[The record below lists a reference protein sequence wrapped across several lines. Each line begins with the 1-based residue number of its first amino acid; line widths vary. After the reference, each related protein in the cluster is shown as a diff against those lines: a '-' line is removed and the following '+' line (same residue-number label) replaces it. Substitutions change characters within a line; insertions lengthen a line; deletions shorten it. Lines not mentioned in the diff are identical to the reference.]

1 MSIRRMIRLFF
12 GMMLV
17 SLPALAGQP
26 FGAKGAKGSDCGTA
40 SFHFGID
47 RSAAVGAPVTSV
59 DQGVVVKVEE
69 DDNALST
76 GGGRCG
82 RYVVI
87 RHSYPN
93 GRVIFTRYGH
103 LGAIIG
109 EKGRKITVG
118 QSVQR
123 NEKIGE
129 VGSLRE
135 FHFEVR
141 PVDPYVVERI
151 APHTVDAPGDAPGMN
166 WQSVHPV
173 DPQTFDF
180 KAFAGATG

>member
-1 MSIRRMIRLFF
+1 MSVRLVIRLVIA
-12 GMMLV
+12 MMLA
-17 SLPALAGQP
+17 SKLAMAGQP
-26 FGAKGAKGSDCGTA
+26 FGAPGGKGSDCGTA
-40 SFHFGID
+40 SFHFGVD
-47 RSAAVGAPVTSV
+47 RPAAAGSAVTSV
-59 DQGVVVKVEE
+59 DRGVVVKVEE
-69 DDNALST
+69 DDNALSA

-87 RHSYPN
+87 RHSYAN

-103 LGAIIG
+103 LGKIIG
-109 EKGRKITVG
+109 EKGKKIAVG
-118 QSVQR
+118 LAVQR

-129 VGSLRE
+129 VGGHRE

-151 APHTVDAPGDAPGMN
+151 GPHTVDAPGMN
-166 WQSVHPV
+166 WLSVHPV

-180 KAFAGATG
+180 KAFAGTTG